1 MEPAHFKVGID
12 VSLSLPVRVYHQIAM
27 LGGRSNEPRTNEQW
41 VAQYAGSHQHPVNR
55 ICHTL
60 GIPAILLSV
69 LLFLGAIFIHRLWIY
84 ALVLFVAGWTFQ
96 FIGHAFEGKEPEFF
110 HDWRFLFVGVRWWWA
125 KIHGKA

>member
-12 VSLSLPVRVYHQIAM
+12 VSLCLPVRVYHQIAM

-69 LLFLGAIFIHRLWIY
+69 LFVPRSHLYSSIVDLCACAFRCGMDVPVHR
-84 ALVLFVAGWTFQ
+84 
-96 FIGHAFEGKEPEFF
+96 P
-110 HDWRFLFVGVRWWWA
+110 RFRRQRA
-125 KIHGKA
+125 